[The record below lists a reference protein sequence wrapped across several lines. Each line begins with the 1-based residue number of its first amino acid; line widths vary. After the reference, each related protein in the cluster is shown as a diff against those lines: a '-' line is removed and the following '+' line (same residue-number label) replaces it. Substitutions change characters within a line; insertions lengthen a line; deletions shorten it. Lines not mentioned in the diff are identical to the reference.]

1 MTKYKKQAVSE
12 KSQLEA
18 ETITKGTQKPGQTK
32 EQSKLIA
39 QGIAKG
45 IELYKKQ
52 QKAKL
57 REKNKQAKKEL
68 KEKASETEA
77 ITEVSTAK
85 HSILSLLPWGLLVAS
100 WIGFALFYSQNV

>member
-12 KSQLEA
+12 KSQQEA
-18 ETITKGTQKPGQTK
+18 EAITKGTQKPGQTK

-57 REKNKQAKKEL
+57 REKNKQAKKDL
-68 KEKASETEA
+68 KEKTCETETT
-77 ITEVSTAK
+77 IEQSPAK
-85 HSILSLLPWGLLVAS
+85 RKAFNILPWVLLVTS
-100 WIGFALFYSQNV
+100 WFGFALFYSQNA

>member
-1 MTKYKKQAVSE
+1 MAKYKKQTVSE
-12 KSQLEA
+12 KSQQEA
-18 ETITKGTQKPGQTK
+18 EAITKGTQKLGQTK

-68 KEKASETEA
+68 KEKANETEA
-77 ITEVSTAK
+77 TAEASQQD
-85 HSILSLLPWGLLVAS
+85 HSPFNWLPWGLLVAS
-100 WIGFALFYSQNV
+100 WVGFAVFYSQNV